1 MLQQNS
7 RCNRPQKR
15 KPRSKSSFPS
25 GILMDTVA
33 PYLSQNRTYVQG
45 LLGTRNQS
53 QRFLARQGFM
63 VQVKDAKFQD
73 SREELREI
81 LKMYYTL
88 ED

>member
-1 MLQQNS
+1 
-7 RCNRPQKR
+7 
-15 KPRSKSSFPS
+15 
-25 GILMDTVA
+25 MDTVA
-33 PYLSQNRTYVQG
+33 PYLSQNRTYVQD

-53 QRFLARQGFM
+53 QRFLAPQGFM

-73 SREELREI
+73 SREELREM